1 MNYYDMSDE
10 ALLLEIG
17 QRVRRRRL
25 NTNITQNSVA
35 YISGVSRNSVQSL
48 ESGRGVRLLAFVRI
62 LRTLD
67 SLHDLDAFLPDP
79 GLSPIQAAK
88 MSGRIRQRSSG
99 KLGQKTE
106 WNSTW

>member
-48 ESGRGVRLLAFVRI
+48 ESGRGVRLLAFVRTFI
-62 LRTLD
+62 TRD
-67 SLHDLDAFLPDP
+67 AVKELDAFVPDR
-79 GLSPIQAAK
+79 GLSQIQEAK

-106 WNSTW
+106 WDSTW